1 MEITKDAMQHIVN
14 HMLPKTDVAIVIDK
28 ILLMAKLDNAFQE
41 LEEGK
46 GISDEKLEEEMNEWF
61 KENYD

>member
-14 HMLPKTDVAIVIDK
+14 HMLPKTDVALIIDK
-28 ILLMAKLDNAFQE
+28 ILLMAKMDHAFQE
-41 LEEGK
+41 LEDGK